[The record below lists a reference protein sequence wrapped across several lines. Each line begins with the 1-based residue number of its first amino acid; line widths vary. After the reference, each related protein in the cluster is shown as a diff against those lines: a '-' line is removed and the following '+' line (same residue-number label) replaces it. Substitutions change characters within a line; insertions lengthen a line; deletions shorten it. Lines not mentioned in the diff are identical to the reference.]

1 LDSIVDPGSE
11 PSNLRANTTQLEKW
25 DEADWTILNVDFGS
39 PLFDSQLNRE
49 VCDRITSQKLW
60 QRETLDS
67 LMKVQKS
74 LSDSLVEFIRQNVDI
89 SAEGKLVAS
98 DMILP
103 TKNLFFHD
111 GKLNSWEW
119 NN

>member
-1 LDSIVDPGSE
+1 MDDPTRSESATRPTVVD
-11 PSNLRANTTQLEKW
+11 KW
-25 DEADWTILNVDFGS
+25 KEADWTILNVDFGI

-67 LMKVQKS
+67 LTQVQKS
-74 LSDSLVEFIRQNVDI
+74 LSERLVEFIRQNVDP

-98 DMILP
+98 DTVLP
-103 TKNLFFHD
+103 TRNLFFLD
-111 GKLNSWEW
+111 GKLSTWDGK
-119 NN
+119 

>member
-1 LDSIVDPGSE
+1 MVDAINE
-11 PSNLRANTTQLEKW
+11 PPNLHANTVRLEKW
-25 DEADWTILNVDFGS
+25 NEADWTILNVDFGI

-67 LMKVQKS
+67 LMKVQKALSES
-74 LSDSLVEFIRQNVDI
+74 LMEFIRCNVDI

-98 DMILP
+98 DMVLP
-103 TKNLFFHD
+103 TKNLFFHE
-111 GKLNSWEW
+111 GKLNSWEG
-119 NN
+119 NIN